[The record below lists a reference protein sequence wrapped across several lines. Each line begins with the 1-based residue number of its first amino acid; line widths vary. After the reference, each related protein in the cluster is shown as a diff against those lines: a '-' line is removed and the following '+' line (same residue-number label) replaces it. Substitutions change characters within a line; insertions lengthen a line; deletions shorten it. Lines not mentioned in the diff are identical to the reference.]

1 MQALNKAIQ
10 SFIFHCRYEKN
21 LSGKTIKAYQTDIDQ
36 FKSFLSVNIK
46 SSDLIDMRSIDKD
59 MIREYLRRIYVY
71 KPKTIKRKIATLKA
85 LFNYFEF
92 EDVIIVNPFRKMK
105 IRIKEGNK
113 LPSTISLSNIKRLF
127 SYLYTKKVQYP
138 DSKYT
143 SKHGIFVLV
152 RDIAVLEML
161 FGTGLRV
168 SELSNITP
176 GNIDLINGWIKITGK
191 GNKERAIPVCDRE
204 IKQALKEY
212 IKIRQTRNPGSEF
225 FFINRHNER
234 LSEQSIRF
242 MIRKYASDAKLDKHI
257 TPHMFRHS
265 VATLL
270 LESGVDIMY
279 IQSLLGHS
287 SINTTQI
294 YIQVNEKAKK
304 KEIDKKH
311 PRRLFSMIEE

>member
-21 LSGKTIKAYQTDIDQ
+21 LSSKTIKAYQTDIEQ
-36 FKSFLSVNIK
+36 FKSFISIK
-46 SSDLIDMRSIDKD
+46 GKCSDLVDMRSIDKD
-59 MIREYLRRIYVY
+59 MIREYLRHIYVY

-113 LPSTISLSNIKRLF
+113 LPSTISLSNIKKLF
-127 SYLYTKKVQYP
+127 GYLYTKKIQYP
-138 DSKYT
+138 NLKY
-143 SKHGIFVLV
+143 SSQHGNFVLI
-152 RDIAVLEML
+152 RDIALLEML

-168 SELSNITP
+168 SELSNIKP
-176 GNIDLINGWIKITGK
+176 ENIDLTNGWIKITGK
-191 GNKERAIPVCDRE
+191 GNKERTIPICDRE
-204 IKQALKEY
+204 IKLALKEY
-212 IKIRQTRNPGSEF
+212 TKIRQILNPESEF
-225 FFINRHNER
+225 FFINRHNKR
-234 LSEQSIRF
+234 LSEQSVRF